1 MSVTQINKLYDKVD
15 VDIDDLSF
23 DEMHAILAVPGI
35 TMRVVWLMTKN
46 LLASHQYT
54 ANDLTHLEQV
64 DEDYD
69 YDDDRMSHREFE
81 AFRKDIKSFQATNQQ
96 IQNSDLT
103 EQDIHDL
110 IKQLFIEGEETWLF
124 WSYYLLED
132 RFRFNRQK
140 QWVGDL
146 NELVD
151 SIIKENDEDPGFQKF
166 ANFANVNPKIA
177 AFVYGKLRHNEDWL
191 RQIYSLLNN
200 NSKDVFDS
208 EVSIDQIPP
217 GQKRWHPRTLKELA
231 YMKADPEEI
240 SRLNKFLPDLRP

>member
-1 MSVTQINKLYDKVD
+1 MSVTKINKLYDKVD
-15 VDIDDLSF
+15 VNIEDLSF
-23 DEMHAILAVPGI
+23 DEMHAILATPRI
-35 TMRVVWLMTKN
+35 TQMVVWVMTKN

-64 DEDYD
+64 VDDYYVD
-69 YDDDRMSHREFE
+69 LMSHREFE

-132 RFRFNRQK
+132 RFRFNPQK
-140 QWVGDL
+140 RLVGNL
-146 NELVD
+146 NEFID
-151 SIIKENDEDPGFQKF
+151 SIIEENDEDPKFQEF

-191 RQIYSLLNN
+191 RQIYPLLNN

-208 EVSIDQIPP
+208 EVSIDQIPL

-231 YMKADPEEI
+231 YMKANPEEI
-240 SRLNKFLPDLRP
+240 SRLKKFLPDLRP